1 MRDLFSPIFLG
12 TIFSL
17 LLVDFFNFS
26 PGEVQPFLLVVFAL
40 SVLLFFLKLWRSSY
54 ILLIFSMS
62 LIVTVMFLREKHT
75 FFEATQFPIPQ
86 DQYISISGHLLDFPQ
101 VGNGD
106 SVIFMQTDSLE
117 FEKKKLLL
125 KFNIR
130 ITVAGNLQYLAR
142 GDYLRINAKIYPTRV
157 SQNFF
162 INPLEKYY
170 LYRNIHFNGY
180 CKSSQMVT
188 PLENPNSFWRFIGRW
203 RNRIR
208 HIIEEK
214 YIEPDGNLDRKGVF
228 LEAILLGDRGKI
240 TPDQKDDL
248 LSAGI
253 YHLFAISG
261 AHIGVIAIFS
271 LLLLKWNRI
280 PYKIRYIVTGLI
292 LVLFLSLSG
301 FKISA
306 QRAVFMALLIF
317 TARILYDDIHIFNII
332 SFSGFILL
340 VLKPTSFLNPGFI
353 LTYALTTAIVCGRQ
367 VLLKHLR
374 TWPLYIRELFSANIS
389 AAIAALPLS
398 LFFFKR
404 YSFSGFLSGLILFP
418 LTALITGMAILLI
431 PMALIWGTLARSLLY
446 LLDLPLRLFFMVVDL
461 FSESLDL
468 NLYCASPSIFLV
480 LFFLIVLVLITQFK
494 VPQIFRV
501 LMSLVLLVAVVW
513 GIFFPPSYRPDNLE
527 VIFLDVGQGDC
538 QCVVF
543 PSGEALLVDGGGT
556 YASDFEVGKNLVLPF
571 LLQQRIE
578 VKWMAVTHYHPD
590 HVKGI
595 IEIINILK
603 PEELWLFSRADQ
615 DLYYQKLMKAVDS
628 AVAIRHVSTGFSLK
642 RGTCRVECLFPSEVI
657 ESNYSHNN
665 HSGVLKISDL
675 HHTFLLTG
683 DIEWEVEHHLVEEC
697 CQALRSD
704 VLKIPHH
711 GSRTS
716 SSVNFLQ
723 CVDPGVA
730 IFSFSLGNRFKF
742 PHLDVKKRYRD
753 RNIKTLTTARHG
765 GVRIVSTPLGLII
778 KTAKE

>member
-1 MRDLFSPIFLG
+1 MRDLFLPIFLG

-26 PGEVQPFLLVVFAL
+26 SGEVQPFLLVVFTL

-157 SQNFF
+157 NQNFF

-180 CKSSQMVT
+180 CKSSQMAT
-188 PLENPNSFWRFIGRW
+188 PLENSNSFWRFIGRW

-208 HIIEEK
+208 RIIEEK
-214 YIEPDGNLDRKGVF
+214 YIEADGNLDRKGVF

-248 LSAGI
+248 LSAGV

-261 AHIGVIAIFS
+261 AHIGIIAIFS
-271 LLLLKWNRI
+271 LLLLRWVRI
-280 PYKIRYIVTGLI
+280 PYKIRYILTGLI
-292 LVLFLSLSG
+292 LILFLSLSG

-340 VLKPTSFLNPGFI
+340 VLKPASFLNPGFI
-353 LTYALTTAIVCGRQ
+353 LTYALTAAIVCGRQ
-367 VLLKHLR
+367 VFLQNLP

-389 AAIAALPLS
+389 AAITALPLS

-418 LTALITGMAILLI
+418 LTALITGMGILLI
-431 PMALIWGTLARSLLY
+431 PLALLWGTLARSLLY
-446 LLDLPLRLFFMVVDL
+446 ILDLLLRLFFVVVDL
-461 FSESLDL
+461 FSQSLDL
-468 NLYCASPSIFLV
+468 NLYRASPSIYLVTFL
-480 LFFLIVLVLITQFK
+480 LITLFLISHFK
-494 VPQIFRV
+494 VTKIFKII
-501 LMSLVLLVAVVW
+501 LSILFSVAVVW
-513 GIFFPPSYRPDNLE
+513 GIFSPSSYRPDNLE
-527 VIFLDVGQGDC
+527 VFFLDVGQGDC

-595 IEIINILK
+595 IEVIDILK
-603 PEELWLFSRADQ
+603 PQELWLFSRADR
-615 DLYYQKLMKAVDS
+615 DLYYQKLRKAVDS
-628 AVAIRHVSTGFSLK
+628 VVAIKNISAGFVLS
-642 RGTCRVECLFPSEVI
+642 RGTSRVECLFPFEFIKSD
-657 ESNYSHNN
+657 YSHNN
-665 HSGVLKISDL
+665 HSGVLKITDL

-683 DIEWEVEHHLVEEC
+683 DIEREIEQHLVDEYC
-697 CQALRSD
+697 PALKSD

-716 SSVNFLQ
+716 SSENFLQ

-730 IFSFSLGNRFKF
+730 IYSLGLGNRFKF
-742 PHLDVKKRYRD
+742 PHPAVKGRYRQQG
-753 RNIKTLTTARHG
+753 IKTLSTARHG
-765 GVRIVSTPLGLII
+765 GVRIVSTPSGLTI
-778 KTAKE
+778 KTAK